1 MEKRTNTEGGITVK
15 DIRTSFHTFTFGS
28 ADEAKTS
35 NFSIADHIRGE
46 VIKMLVTLPEF
57 ATPGSA
63 TVTGWNQDGKEIF
76 ESDAM
81 AHNEEYD
88 ITLIR
93 NEFIL
98 FGVSTEQLKMTLS
111 GAPGSGGAVA
121 TVEVAVER

>member
-1 MEKRTNTEGGITVK
+1 MK
-15 DIRTSFHTFTFGS
+15 DIRTSSHTFTFGS
-28 ADEAKTS
+28 ADDSKESA
-35 NFSIADHIRGE
+35 FPIADHLRGE

-57 ATPGSA
+57 DTPGSA
-63 TVTGWNQDGKEIF
+63 TVTGWNRDGKEIF
-76 ESDAM
+76 ESDPM

-98 FGVSTEQLKMTLS
+98 FGIEGEKLKMTLS

-121 TVEVAVER
+121 TVQVAVER